1 MAGRLQNV
9 MVLLGLALTAGPVT
23 GEGVHPLDGLVARL
37 HESGAQAFAGREG
50 WLFFTPEIRHLA
62 AGEFWGPAAASVSR
76 ATRPEAA
83 DPLPAIQ
90 AFHSALE
97 ARGIQLLMVPVPA
110 KAQVYPEYLPEP
122 LHPDDITGVH
132 ERFYERLRSK
142 GITVLDLTALFRSER
157 EHPQGPVYCRQD
169 SHWSGIACVLAAEKI
184 AAAIRLRLEQPA
196 SPLEMHAAWATIV
209 PDGDL
214 ARLLPEPPAEREE
227 LNVRKIRSP
236 RDGTPQPVEPDPQSP
251 VVLLGDSHALVFHA
265 GDDMHARGA
274 GLADQ
279 LAYELGRAVDLVAV
293 RGSGA
298 TPARLNLF
306 RRAQRSPDYW
316 DHKRVVVWCFSVREF
331 TESDGWR
338 VLPIEP

>member
-1 MAGRLQNV
+1 MVGRVQKAIVLLVLVLAAGPAAGGTARPLDSLAARLQE
-9 MVLLGLALTAGPVT
+9 T
-23 GEGVHPLDGLVARL
+23 GAR
-37 HESGAQAFAGREG
+37 AFAGREG

-62 AGEFWGPAAASVSR
+62 AGEFWGPAAVSVSR

-83 DPLPAIQ
+83 DPLPAIL

-97 ARGIQLLMVPVPA
+97 ARGIHLLMVPVPA
-110 KAQVYPEYLPEP
+110 KARIYPEYLPEP
-122 LHPDDITGVH
+122 MRTSDVAGVH
-132 ERFYERLRSK
+132 ERFYAKLRSK
-142 GITVLDLTALFRSER
+142 GIAVLDPTERLRAGR
-157 EHPQGPVYCRQD
+157 EHHKGPVYCRQD
-169 SHWSGIACVLAAEKI
+169 SHWSGIACVLVAEKI
-184 AAAIRLRLEQPA
+184 AAAIREHLVPPA
-196 SPLEMHAAWATIV
+196 ALLEMEAAWEKIAL
-209 PDGDL
+209 DGDL

-236 RDGTPQPVEPDPQSP
+236 RDGALLPVEPDPHSP

-265 GDDMHARGA
+265 GGDMHARGA

-279 LAYELGRAVDLVAV
+279 LACELGFAVDLVAV

-306 RRAQRSPDYW
+306 RRAQRDADYW
-316 DHKRVVVWCFSVREF
+316 EQKRVVVWCFSVREF